1 MQTLKDFHNFYNQTI
16 NPELR
21 RMNQRRKKMLR
32 SLVFIFVF
40 ILALFFLQ
48 IWFNVFFVFL
58 IFIIPMLYFVSTAFI
73 KLDEYRATYKPKI
86 ISLVLDFID
95 NDPYFG
101 TEMKYNEQ
109 ASISKETFLVSK
121 LFNTE
126 APEFV
131 GEDYITGTMGELEF
145 EMSELGVKEFSPV
158 RTRLD
163 NVFRGIFLHAR
174 YTHDVQ
180 NENGAILLLPRSKK
194 SLISRTIKA
203 FTVKGARQIELPN
216 QQLRDLFLVYATSD
230 ANKNGFLSNDM
241 QRAIVEYAE
250 KTGRDIFI
258 SFIRNDIYIAV
269 ENEKNLFEPRYL
281 ESSVSYELIHEFYQD
296 INILLN
302 IIRDIDANN

>member
-32 SLVFIFVF
+32 SLVLFFVL
-40 ILALFFLQ
+40 ILGVFFLQ
-48 IWFNVFFVFL
+48 IWFNLFLVFL
-58 IFIIPMLYFVSTAFI
+58 ILIIPMLYFVSTAFVA
-73 KLDEYRATYKPKI
+73 LDKYRATYKPTI

-101 TEMKYNEQ
+101 TAMQYREQ
-109 ASISKETFLVSK
+109 ASISKETFLASK

-131 GEDYITGTMGELEF
+131 GEDYITGAMGELEF

-230 ANKNGFLSNDM
+230 ANKNGFLSDDM

-269 ENEKNLFEPRYL
+269 ENEKDLFEPRYL

>member
-32 SLVFIFVF
+32 SLVLFFVL
-40 ILALFFLQ
+40 ILGVFFLQ
-48 IWFNVFFVFL
+48 IWFNLFLVFL
-58 IFIIPMLYFVSTAFI
+58 ILIIPMLYFVSTAFVA
-73 KLDEYRATYKPKI
+73 LDKYRATYKPTI

-101 TEMKYNEQ
+101 TAMQYREQ
-109 ASISKETFLVSK
+109 ASISKETFLASK

-131 GEDYITGTMGELEF
+131 GEDYITGAMGELEF

-194 SLISRTIKA
+194 SLVSRTIKA

-230 ANKNGFLSNDM
+230 ANKNGFLSDDM

-269 ENEKNLFEPRYL
+269 ENEKDLFEPRYL